1 MTTGILH
8 DQKMEKQIEKQMGC
22 MTGIFHLFDRHHI
35 LNGKRLTDTKHLPPA
50 PADDST
56 PVSEKSVGSPGVSRD
71 LEKSNQTRAMT
82 SPSQYRSK
90 AYPVMELRSS
100 TREVVTPVNSTLPL
114 PIFELKDGTR
124 SSWKFYKDTPRL
136 SLDSRAFTDAKGSL
150 YPKEIPTNTDSNDQ
164 RRSPSVIARLMGLE
178 PLLPHSNP
186 EPVKKTELRR
196 SAFESRA
203 SRDFLQYRSID
214 GNNFQPK
221 QQNQSHNV
229 LRNSAETETTTASL
243 NVRKADPKEYA
254 TRNSKPESTK
264 PSYRGGGAS
273 WKAPRQRKSEEFFP
287 EPNEAVTICREIEK
301 RLKRRVIDDQSKDLE
316 SVKQILEI
324 LQLKGL
330 LRSPSHQI
338 SYESP
343 IVLMRPSQ
351 SPVSPI
357 ILRLRNDSPQPGF
370 SSRAGVRRS
379 LNYAC
384 ECSPTTI
391 PRREQPESGR
401 KVRNQTVIRNSR
413 SPTRRENNTRSPN
426 SPSRRASP
434 VHSPKLSQKRNGSNQ
449 TITTPSPR
457 NKKPTAEIDPNEKIV
472 SVTEDG
478 SSSVSEISVRSPS
491 QTETE
496 RSKME
501 EYKGGRSLPE
511 RCDKLLHSTAEMTA
525 TELQPSPVSVLDK
538 YESSS
543 PSPVMKRSIDFKDHL
558 GESEEEIWSRTNS
571 PIQSNCDD
579 ESDDCDFVY
588 VSEILRVSSYLPD
601 DSDTFILLEKKQYLQ
616 GNDTSEVS
624 RLHRKQIFDTVTEI
638 LHRNR
643 QFPRSKVL
651 SWSNS
656 IAGKPSRSQIWSE
669 FQRIRERDSAEGLL
683 EMICGVLQRDLAG
696 DAINGWGCCHVETS
710 ETVLDIERLIFRDLV
725 GEAIEDLAVFS
736 GNSRASAPSRKPFF

>member
-1 MTTGILH
+1 
-8 DQKMEKQIEKQMGC
+8 
-22 MTGIFHLFDRHHI
+22 
-35 LNGKRLTDTKHLPPA
+35 
-50 PADDST
+50 
-56 PVSEKSVGSPGVSRD
+56 
-71 LEKSNQTRAMT
+71 MT
-82 SPSQYRSK
+82 SPGQYRSK
-90 AYPVMELRSS
+90 AYPVTELRSS
-100 TREVVTPVNSTLPL
+100 TREAVTPVNSTLPL

-178 PLLPHSNP
+178 PLLPHPNP

-229 LRNSAETETTTASL
+229 LRNNAATETTTASL

-301 RLKRRVIDDQSKDLE
+301 RLKRRGIDDQLKDLE

-379 LNYAC
+379 LNFAC
-384 ECSPTTI
+384 ECSSTTI

-426 SPSRRASP
+426 SPSRKASP

-449 TITTPSPR
+449 TITTSSPR
-457 NKKPTAEIDPNEKIV
+457 NRKPTAEIDPNEKIV

-478 SSSVSEISVRSPS
+478 SSSVSEISVCSPS

-525 TELQPSPVSVLDK
+525 TELQPSPVSVLDEILAPVDSGGA
-538 YESSS
+538 YAFGSS
-543 PSPVMKRSIDFKDHL
+543 PVIFVQLTCANGTVTWSTDDHL
-558 GESEEEIWSRTNS
+558 GESEEEIWSRTIL

-579 ESDDCDFVY
+579 ESYDCDFVY
-588 VSEILRVSSYLPD
+588 VSEILRVSSYLPG
-601 DSDTFILLEKKQYLQ
+601 DSDAFILLEKKQ
-616 GNDTSEVS
+616 NDTSEVS
-624 RLHRKQIFDTVTEI
+624 RLQRKLIFDTVTEI

-643 QFPRSKVL
+643 QFPRWKVL

-656 IAGKPSRSQIWSE
+656 IAAKPSRSQIWLE
-669 FQRIRERDSAEGLL
+669 FQRIREQDSAEGLL
-683 EMICGVLQRDLAG
+683 EMICGVLRRDLAG
-696 DAINGWGCCHVETS
+696 DAIDGWGCCHVETS

-736 GNSRASAPSRKPFF
+736 GNSRASAPRRKPFF